1 MEKNDRERRTVGS
14 EGKCCGK
21 KEEACHSCHPSG
33 GKWYRDRLFMVIL
46 ITAVVI
52 CGSFFFDAARPLFF
66 AFAGYLSLI
75 WWALLL
81 GFLLGGVIDRYVPSE
96 YVNRYLT
103 AHRKRNVVYAVVFG
117 FFMSACS
124 HGILA
129 IAIELYKKGAST
141 SSVIAFLLAS
151 PWANLPIT
159 ILLFGFFGLNAFLII
174 ISAIVV
180 AVITGLIYQAL
191 DRRGIVECKYC
202 NVRVDEKFSVRK
214 DIGKRLENYHLSKN
228 NLISDFKGIMK
239 GSWSL
244 TRMVMWWIVIGM
256 LMASFARAFIPHD
269 LFVSFLGPGV
279 LGLLVTLVLATV
291 IEVCSEGSSPLAF
304 EIFSQT
310 GAFGNSFVFLM
321 AGVSTDY
328 TEIGLIGSNIGK
340 RAAILLPVITVPQIL
355 VLGWLFNV
363 FV

>member
-1 MEKNDRERRTVGS
+1 MKENSKKGECTSCSPCCSPRKTV
-14 EGKCCGK
+14 
-21 KEEACHSCHPSG
+21 
-33 GKWYRDRLFMVIL
+33 WYRDRLFLVVL
-46 ITAVVI
+46 ISAMI
-52 CGSFFFDAARPLFF
+52 IIFSYFFDLTRPMFF
-66 AFAGYLSLI
+66 AFADYLALI
-75 WWALLL
+75 WWALLV

-103 AHRKRNVVYAVVFG
+103 GHRKRNVIYAVVFG

-159 ILLFGFFGLNAFLII
+159 VLLLGFFGLNAFLII
-174 ISAIVV
+174 ISAVVV
-180 AVITGLIYQAL
+180 AIITGLIYQFL
-191 DRRGIVECKYC
+191 DRKGVVECKYC

-214 DIGKRLENYHLSKN
+214 DIRKRLKNYKMNREALSR
-228 NLISDFKGIMK
+228 DFAGVMR

-244 TRMVMWWIVIGM
+244 TRMVLWWIILGM

-355 VLGWLFNV
+355 ILGFLFNA